1 MNDKKYTYEAPETQV
16 VELNTEGAVLTGS
29 DTSANRDNYGSPT
42 HYDW

>member
-29 DTSANRDNYGSPT
+29 DTSANRHDYGDPIP
-42 HYDW
+42 YAW